1 MWSASE
7 LSRPRPFRP
16 LFGRRPPRA
25 PTVQIFASQSVN
37 MLLSCFFR
45 GSNALPRVLSISPTS
60 VPAIT
65 VAVRRPRGHP
75 QQSVRQGAR
84 TGRRT
89 AASGLARP
97 AGRNDH
103 GLRVRAIK
111 ASRPAILMPRS
122 NPNSTRGERAPRVPR
137 LEQLLSVLFGT
148 GVLMHVCRFPRHA
161 AQETS
166 ATRLVLQLRSRGTQ
180 ELCMLSTVASAAVAL
195 FWTGCDIG
203 I

>member
-1 MWSASE
+1 MWSAGDP
-7 LSRPRPFRP
+7 SRLRRFRP
-16 LFGRRPPRA
+16 LLDRRPPKA

-60 VPAIT
+60 APAIT
-65 VAVRRPRGHP
+65 VAVRRPRGRP

-84 TGRRT
+84 SGRRT

-103 GLRVRAIK
+103 SLRVRAIK
-111 ASRPAILMPRS
+111 ASRQAILMPRS

-137 LEQLLSVLFGT
+137 LEQLLIVLFGT
-148 GVLMHVCRFPRHA
+148 GVLMHVCRFPRLA

-166 ATRLVLQLRSRGTQ
+166 ATRIVLQLRSRDTQ
-180 ELCMLSTVASAAVAL
+180 
-195 FWTGCDIG
+195 
-203 I
+203 